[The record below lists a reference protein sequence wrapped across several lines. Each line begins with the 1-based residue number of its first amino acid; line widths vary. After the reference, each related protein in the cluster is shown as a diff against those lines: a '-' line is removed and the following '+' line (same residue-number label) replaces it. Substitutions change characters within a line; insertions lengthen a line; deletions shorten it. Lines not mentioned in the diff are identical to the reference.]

1 MFMNNIDY
9 EELSDE
15 EFHKMFEEFNYQNNT
30 TARRK
35 KDNWQEWF
43 NVKFEN
49 LLPFLLEIATDF
61 EIRDE
66 DYCTKI
72 CKTIK
77 ENDDF
82 YKILIKREPS
92 KYQKLH
98 QEIKDNY
105 GYCPLLDNIDF
116 KQEKESKKVETKAI
130 EQKQQSNKVC
140 KYETEFDSIGR
151 AKINWNLFF
160 EDHKELVGKSVYP
173 YGKPNVIGTI
183 KKITQ
188 QKQEFGI
195 LFNGKDI
202 MFADFVAHNIRGG
215 LPTYN
220 YICFKNTNKT
230 IKQTYEELKW
240 K

>member
-1 MFMNNIDY
+1 MNNEGWIYCGINKNPDLDGYIKIGKSTNNASSRENNTNGAGFNIFFAIKVDDCEFY
-9 EELSDE
+9 EQLI
-15 EFHKMFEEFNYQNNT
+15 HKMFEEFNYQNNS

-82 YKILIKREPS
+82 YKILIKREPN
-92 KYQKLH
+92 KFQKLN

-105 GYCPLLDNIDF
+105 GYCPLLDNMDF
-116 KQEKESKKVETKAI
+116 KMEK
-130 EQKQQSNKVC
+130 
-140 KYETEFDSIGR
+140 
-151 AKINWNLFF
+151 L
-160 EDHKELVGKSVYP
+160 
-173 YGKPNVIGTI
+173 
-183 KKITQ
+183 
-188 QKQEFGI
+188 
-195 LFNGKDI
+195 
-202 MFADFVAHNIRGG
+202 
-215 LPTYN
+215 
-220 YICFKNTNKT
+220 
-230 IKQTYEELKW
+230 
-240 K
+240 